1 MLISFFR
8 SSQSCTSPP
17 LTPKSQRRTTQKTAS
32 QSVVSDVD
40 DFSSY
45 ATIPCNCS
53 CDVSTSATTTSTSNG
68 QNKNAYFNYV
78 IPRTLY
84 KQVRINIIP
93 KPENT
98 HSHYKG
104 KYCCMAAWLTS
115 CLTGLDIAA
124 LLTFNQQQ
132 IYLIGQIQ
140 TSRIGGHLYSDTSP
154 FKFSDCSLPKPW
166 RSFVEGNEQLNWPN
180 TSTLCAA

>member
-1 MLISFFR
+1 MQCHINCRSIKTTYSGCCDRLSVSIMDMLCPLKEPKYCGSYKMVCANYRMRISFFR

-32 QSVVSDVD
+32 QGVVSDVD

-68 QNKNAYFNYV
+68 QNKNAYFNYD

-104 KYCCMAAWLTS
+104 KYCCMAAWLH
-115 CLTGLDIAA
+115 G
-124 LLTFNQQQ
+124 
-132 IYLIGQIQ
+132 
-140 TSRIGGHLYSDTSP
+140 
-154 FKFSDCSLPKPW
+154 
-166 RSFVEGNEQLNWPN
+166 
-180 TSTLCAA
+180 

>member
-1 MLISFFR
+1 
-8 SSQSCTSPP
+8 
-17 LTPKSQRRTTQKTAS
+17 
-32 QSVVSDVD
+32 
-40 DFSSY
+40 
-45 ATIPCNCS
+45 
-53 CDVSTSATTTSTSNG
+53 
-68 QNKNAYFNYV
+68 
-78 IPRTLY
+78 
-84 KQVRINIIP
+84 
-93 KPENT
+93 
-98 HSHYKG
+98 
-104 KYCCMAAWLTS
+104 MAAWLTS

-140 TSRIGGHLYSDTSP
+140 TSRIGGHLYNDTSP